1 MSQVEKSERGWR
13 GSPDLWL
20 DAAYEA
26 LVSGGV
32 EQVRVLAL
40 AERLGLSRTSFYH
53 HFADRDALL
62 AALLARWQGQNTV
75 NLVAQTR
82 AYAGSVAEAMLNVID
97 CWLRPALFDSAM
109 EFAVRM
115 WALGAPELTRTLA
128 AEDDLRLAA
137 LQEMFIRHGFD
148 ATRADTRARATYL
161 TQIGYIVLRTV
172 EPADLRLSRIPAYVE
187 TFAGQTPTDAEMAR
201 FLARHS
207 PDPAGGVVEFSQI

>member
-1 MSQVEKSERGWR
+1 MNQVEKSERGWR

-26 LVSGGV
+26 LVTGGV
-32 EQVRVLAL
+32 EQVKVLPL
-40 AERLGLSRTSFYH
+40 AEKLGLSRTSFYH

-62 AALLARWQGQNTV
+62 AALLARWQGQNSV

-97 CWLRPALFDSAM
+97 CWLRPDLFDSAM

-115 WALGAPELTRTLA
+115 WALGAPDLTRTLA
-128 AEDDLRLAA
+128 AEDDLRITA

-148 ATRADTRARATYL
+148 ATQADTRARATYL

-187 TFAGQTPTDAEMAR
+187 TFAGQAPTDAEMAR
-201 FLARHS
+201 FLARHTRGTVTLTADS
-207 PDPAGGVVEFSQI
+207 SQI